1 MKYINK
7 TNLLLLSLFILQITV
22 AQELPERK
30 MTIQQLA
37 DSLVA
42 KNIQIKL
49 ADVSVKLA
57 DARIGDVKMNR
68 LPDIGADMN
77 AMYLSDVTIYD
88 KHWSQFQKV
97 DLPNFGHQFTLS
109 AKQLIYG
116 GGRITK
122 GIELAELSKNLA
134 ENQFTDVG
142 LGVKLNAAELYLNL
156 YNLQNQKEI
165 LLNNEILANERL
177 KNVKLFFDQ
186 NMVTKNEV
194 LRAEV
199 LRRQLEQNILQIQN
213 SIEITNKNLL
223 LYAGLREEVLIVPDV
238 SNINHQIREQDE
250 AYFLELAYK
259 NNPQLSISDIQI
271 AMSKKNLELTKA
283 ENMPTLA
290 AFSGYNASRPMTSAV
305 PALDF
310 YSTTYQVGLNLSYN
324 FETLYK
330 NGKKVLVD
338 KVLIEQAE
346 LAKIAVM
353 QQIETQVNAAYK
365 NYRQAVMQTE
375 VSAINEKAA
384 DENYRI
390 TELKYKNQLVT
401 ITEIIDASNTKLQ
414 AELQTLDDR
423 TAIILNYIKLLRVT
437 GQL

>member
-42 KNIQIKL
+42 QNIQIKL

-77 AMYLSDVTIYD
+77 TMYLSDVTIYD

-109 AKQLIYG
+109 AKQLIYA

-134 ENQFTDVG
+134 ENQFTDLG

-290 AFSGYNASRPMTSAV
+290 AFSGYNASRPMTSSV